1 MAELAPAPP
10 AARAAHALLARLA
23 ELKRLAIV
31 PAFNEEA
38 SVGRVI
44 DELREFDPG
53 FEIAV
58 VDDGSTDRTAGVAAD
73 RDAHVIRL
81 PFNLGIGG
89 AMQTGYRYAFEHGFD
104 VAVQVD
110 GDGQHDP
117 AELPKILEPLLDGEA
132 DLVVGSRFA
141 GGGAYRST
149 AVRRIGIR
157 IFASVVSAVVRQ
169 RVTDTTSGFRAVNRK
184 GIALFAA
191 DYPHDYPEVEATV
204 MCVKHKLRLT
214 EVPVAMRERSG
225 GQSSITAL
233 RSVYYMTKVLLAIFV
248 GLFRRYAVPLEEEH
262 K

>member
-1 MAELAPAPP
+1 VAELT
-10 AARAAHALLARLA
+10 AARAQPPADDVLARLG

-31 PAFNEEA
+31 PAFNEEE

-44 DELREFDPG
+44 DEIRALDPG
-53 FEIAV
+53 FDVAV
-58 VDDGSTDRTAGVAAD
+58 VDDGSADGTARVAAE
-73 RDAHVIRL
+73 RGAYVIRL

-89 AMQTGYRYAFEHGFD
+89 AVQTGYRFAFERGYD
-104 VAVQVD
+104 IAVQID

-117 AELPKILEPLLDGEA
+117 AQLPRILRPVLDDDA

-141 GGGAYRST
+141 GEGAYRST
-149 AVRRIGIR
+149 AARRIGIK
-157 IFASVVSAVVRQ
+157 IFAGVVSAVVRQ

-204 MCVKHKLRLT
+204 MCVKHRLRLQ

-225 GQSSITAL
+225 GRSSITAF

-248 GLFRRYAVPLEEEH
+248 GMFRRNAIPFEEEH
-262 K
+262 T